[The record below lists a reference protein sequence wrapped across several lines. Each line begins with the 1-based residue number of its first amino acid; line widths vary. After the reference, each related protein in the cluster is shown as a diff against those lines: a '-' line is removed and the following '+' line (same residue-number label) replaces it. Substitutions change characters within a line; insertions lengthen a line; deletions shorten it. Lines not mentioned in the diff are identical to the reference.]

1 MSFEKAF
8 KIILSNEGGFSDVAG
23 DRGGAT
29 MMGIIQVTYDAY
41 RAKHGL
47 PKQAVRNIQK
57 SEVEDI
63 YRMQYWNPCKCD
75 QLPLKTAI
83 ALVDYAVNSGV
94 GRACKAL
101 QVCLGF
107 QGRDIDGILGRKSFA
122 AVAKWKDEALAETLL
137 EYRRD
142 FFRRIIKND
151 PSQRKFEGGW
161 MNRIENMRKCLY
173 LIDKISIQEVIT
185 RVYGKRVAERLFG

>member
-1 MSFEKAF
+1 MNFEKAF
-8 KIILSNEGGFSDVAG
+8 KIILANERGFAHVAG

-29 MMGIIQVTYDAY
+29 MMGIIQVTYDGY

-47 PKQAVRNIQK
+47 PKQPVRNIQK

-63 YRMQYWNPCKCD
+63 YRAQYWNPCKCD

-107 QGRDIDGILGRKSFA
+107 SGKEVDGLLGKKTFSA
-122 AVAKWKDEALAETLL
+122 ISGWKDQPLAEALL
-137 EYRRD
+137 EYRKH
-142 FFRRIIKND
+142 FFERIIVRD

-161 MNRIENMRKCLY
+161 MNRIENMRKCVY
-173 LIDKISIQEVIT
+173 LIDKITIQEVIA
-185 RVYGKRVAERLFG
+185 RVYGKKTAEQIFG